1 MSDKTPLREADKLW
15 TPYTPDDKTPWDV
28 RRVVHLHRRA
38 GSAATWSE
46 IQRDVKDGPKVS
58 IDRLRTGKARGQS
71 VPADFERVAA
81 LLADAA
87 VSAGDPARLKAWWV
101 YRMLFG
107 PDPLGERLTLM
118 WHNHFAT
125 SNVKVDDLA
134 VMRRQNELFRT
145 LGRKP
150 FAELLSAVVRDPA
163 VLIWLDATAN
173 RKEHPNEN
181 LGRELMELFTLGIG
195 NYSED
200 EVKDA
205 ARALTG
211 WTVEDGEFRD
221 VPARHDGG
229 EKTILGKKGAWK
241 SEDLLK
247 MLLEHPATAR
257 RLAVRLGEQ
266 FFGEGALDKAGLDAL
281 AELLCRNKLD
291 IDKAVQAILRSQAF
305 FAEKNLRTRVLS
317 PVEYVVGAV
326 RALEMLEPPPSTVA
340 LADWMTLLG
349 QDLFYPPNV
358 FGWPGGR
365 RWIDTRSVVGR
376 ANCVAALVGGSSAG
390 RPEPLDALGM
400 ARRHRHGGDMEE
412 VIGFYGELLMGTSPT
427 PVFRERLHKA
437 IGGKATLD
445 AETARRVVVLILAS
459 PEAQLG

>member
-1 MSDKTPLREADKLW
+1 MSDKIPLREAENLW
-15 TPYTPDDKTPWDV
+15 APYVPDGKMPWDL

-38 GSAATWSE
+38 GFAATWGE
-46 IQRDVKDGPKVS
+46 IQRDLKDGPKES
-58 IDRLRTGKARGQS
+58 IDRVLAGKSRSAS
-71 VPADFERVAA
+71 VPPDFERVAA

-107 PDPLGERLTLM
+107 PDPLGERLALM

-125 SNVKVDDLA
+125 SNAKVDDLA
-134 VMRRQNELFRT
+134 AMRRQNELFRA
-145 LGRKP
+145 LGRNL
-150 FAELLSAVVRDPA
+150 FGELLTAVVRDPA
-163 VLIWLDATAN
+163 LLLWLDAPAN

-181 LGRELMELFTLGIG
+181 LGRELMELFTIGIG
-195 NYSED
+195 HYSEGD
-200 EVKDA
+200 VKNA

-221 VPARHDGG
+221 VPARHDAGG
-229 EKTILGKKGAWK
+229 KAILGKKGAWK
-241 SEDLLK
+241 GEDLLK
-247 MLLEHPATAR
+247 ILLEQPATAQ

-266 FFGEGALDKAGLDAL
+266 FFGDGVLNKTSLDAL
-281 AELLCRNKLD
+281 AELLRRNNLRVGR
-291 IDKAVQAILRSQAF
+291 AVETILRSRAF
-305 FAEKNLRTRVLS
+305 FAEKNLGTRVVS
-317 PVEYVVGAV
+317 PVEYVISAV

-365 RWIDTRSVVGR
+365 SWINTRSVVGR

-390 RPEPLDALGM
+390 RPEPLDAMGIANRYQRGSDLE
-400 ARRHRHGGDMEE
+400 D
-412 VIGFYGELLMGTSPT
+412 VIRFYGELLVGTAPSAA
-427 PVFRERLHKA
+427 FRERLHKA
-437 IGGKATLD
+437 LGTKTALD
-445 AETARRVVVLILAS
+445 SETARRVVVLILAS